1 MLTPNQ
7 VEQVKKLAWQTGR
20 LKYLQRSSQRL
31 LYEARESAYKSSR
44 KYVFCCGRGWG
55 KSFYLFSGCVET
67 AIQHPGSDSV
77 FVAPVQ
83 RKVAEYLEPIAR
95 DVLKDCPDN
104 LRPKFYTA
112 DLIYKFP
119 NGSRIIVCGSNQK
132 AFDNIRGGTFKKAA
146 VDEGAYH
153 DYLIELIE
161 RVLLPALNKGNG
173 YLELGSTPPDVEH
186 PFDQRYCTEAEL
198 GGYYFHATI
207 YDAGYPEA
215 QIAEFKRE
223 AGWLEGEKRWKSPAH
238 ELTWRIEYM
247 AERGLRNPEKTII
260 PGWDDK
266 YIKDIK
272 HDQYY
277 PFFNKVTSLDVGTK
291 HDLTVALFGYYHYL
305 NATLVIEDEFK
316 LPGPEFTTLK
326 LSAAIKVKERNLWG
340 SQQPAVRVSDISD
353 IQADLNSTHGLPFIS
368 VSKTELHAMV
378 NRLNMLVDAGRLVV
392 HPRCKLLIQTLKNGI
407 WDKNRQ
413 EFAHSEIGLGHMD
426 ALASLIYLHM
436 AFEAYYSVNP
446 IPLAAP
452 TFTNLDLHGTY
463 AKANESIWSQVF
475 PQEEKTPVEEALPE
489 IDDVNPYGDWE

>member
-1 MLTPNQ
+1 MKQSQ
-7 VEQVKKLAWQTGR
+7 VEMVKKLAWQTGH
-20 LKYLQRSSQRL
+20 LKYLQRPSQRL
-31 LYEARESAYKSSR
+31 LYEARTEAYKSSR

-67 AIQHPGSDSV
+67 AIQYPGSDSV

-83 RKVAEYLEPIAR
+83 RKVSEYLEPIAR
-95 DVLKDCPDN
+95 DVFKDCPDD
-104 LRPKFYTA
+104 LKPRFYTA

-198 GGYYFHATI
+198 AGYYFHATI
-207 YDAGYPEA
+207 YDAGYPEE
-215 QIAEFKRE
+215 QISEFKRE
-223 AGWLEGEKRWKSPAH
+223 AGWLETENRWKSPAH

-272 HDQYY
+272 HDSYY
-277 PFFNKVTSLDVGTK
+277 PFFNKAVSLDVGTK

-340 SQQPAVRVSDISD
+340 SQQPCVRVSDISD
-353 IQADLNSTHGLPFIS
+353 IQADLNSTHNLPFIS
-368 VSKTELHAMV
+368 VSKTELHSMV
-378 NRLNMLVDAGRLVV
+378 NRLNLLVDAGRLVV

-407 WDKNRQ
+407 WDKNRS

-426 ALASLIYLHM
+426 ALASLIYMHL
-436 AFEAYYSVNP
+436 AFEAYYAVNP
-446 IPLAAP
+446 IPIAAP
-452 TFTNLDLHGTY
+452 TFTNLDLHGNY
-463 AKANESIWSQVF
+463 GRINESVWSKVF
-475 PQEEKTPVEEALPE
+475 PEEKKDDLEDELPYHDENGQEE
-489 IDDVNPYGDWE
+489 W

>member
-1 MLTPNQ
+1 MLTPSQ
-7 VEQVKKLAWQTGR
+7 QAQVKRLAWQTGH
-20 LKYLQRSSQRL
+20 LKYLLRPSQRT
-31 LYEARESAYKSSR
+31 LYEARTIALATSR
-44 KYVFCCGRGWG
+44 KFVFCCGRGWG

-67 AIQHPGSDSV
+67 ALRFPGSDSV

-95 DVLKDCPDN
+95 DAFKDCPDD
-104 LRPKFYTA
+104 LKPRFYTA

-161 RVLLPALNKGNG
+161 RVLMPALNKGNG
-173 YLELGSTPPDVEH
+173 DLELGSTPPDVEH

-198 GGYYFHATI
+198 GGYYFHASI
-207 YDAGYPEA
+207 YEAGYPES

-223 AGWLEGEKRWKSPAH
+223 AGWIENEHRWKSPNH

-260 PGWDDK
+260 PAWDDK
-266 YIKDIK
+266 YIAVIKKDC
-272 HDQYY
+272 YY
-277 PFFNKVTSLDVGTK
+277 PFFFKGVGLDVGTK

-305 NATLVIEDEFK
+305 NAQLVIEDEFK
-316 LPGPEFTTLK
+316 LEGPEFTTLK
-326 LSAAIKVKERNLWG
+326 LSSAVKVKEQNLWG
-340 SQQPAVRVSDISD
+340 SQAPKLRVSDISD
-353 IQADLNSTHGLPFIS
+353 IQNDLNIVHRLPFTS
-368 VSKTELHAMV
+368 AYKTELHAMV
-378 NRLNMLVDAGRLVV
+378 NKLNLMVGAGRLII

-407 WDKNRQ
+407 WDKNRE

-426 ALASLIYLHM
+426 ALAALIYLHL
-436 AFEAYYSVNP
+436 AFEPYYNQNP
-446 IPLAAP
+446 IPRDAA
-452 TFTNLDLHGTY
+452 TFTNVDLHGNY
-463 AKANESIWSQVF
+463 NVNDNVWNRVF
-475 PQEEKTPVEEALPE
+475 PQKKKDDPEDELPFYSDTGSPDE
-489 IDDVNPYGDWE
+489 W

>member
-1 MLTPNQ
+1 M
-7 VEQVKKLAWQTGR
+7 
-20 LKYLQRSSQRL
+20 
-31 LYEARESAYKSSR
+31 
-44 KYVFCCGRGWG
+44 
-55 KSFYLFSGCVET
+55 
-67 AIQHPGSDSV
+67 

-95 DVLKDCPDN
+95 DVFKDCPDD
-104 LRPKFYTA
+104 LKPRFYTA

-132 AFDNIRGGTFKKAA
+132 AFDNIRGGTFKKAV

-153 DYLIELIE
+153 DYIIELIE

-198 GGYYFHATI
+198 GGYYFHATV
-207 YDAGYPEA
+207 YDAGYPEE

-223 AGWLEGEKRWKSPAH
+223 AGWIESEHRWKSPAH
-238 ELTWRIEYM
+238 ELTWRIEYL

-266 YIKDIK
+266 YIRDIK
-272 HDQYY
+272 HDQYF
-277 PFFNKVTSLDVGTK
+277 PFFYKAVSLDVGTK

-305 NATLVIEDEFK
+305 NAQLVIEDEFK

-326 LSAAIKVKERNLWG
+326 LSASIKVKERNLWG
-340 SQQPAVRVSDISD
+340 SQQPALRVSDISD
-353 IQADLNSTHGLPFIS
+353 IQADLNTTHNLPFIS
-368 VSKTELHAMV
+368 VSKTELHSMV
-378 NRLNMLVDAGRLVV
+378 NRLNLLVDAGRLVV

-407 WDKNRQ
+407 WDKNRE

-426 ALASLIYLHM
+426 AVASLIYLHL
-436 AFEAYYSVNP
+436 AFESYYNQNP
-446 IPLAAP
+446 IPRDAP
-452 TFTNLDLHGTY
+452 TFTNVDLHGTY
-463 AKANESIWSQVF
+463 ALQHKSEWQKVF
-475 PQEEKTPVEEALPE
+475 PEPKKDNLEDSLPFHEDTGVEEW
-489 IDDVNPYGDWE
+489 D

>member
-1 MLTPNQ
+1 
-7 VEQVKKLAWQTGR
+7 
-20 LKYLQRSSQRL
+20 
-31 LYEARESAYKSSR
+31 
-44 KYVFCCGRGWG
+44 
-55 KSFYLFSGCVET
+55 
-67 AIQHPGSDSV
+67 
-77 FVAPVQ
+77 VAPVQ

-305 NATLVIEDEFK
+305 NATLVI
-316 LPGPEFTTLK
+316 
-326 LSAAIKVKERNLWG
+326 
-340 SQQPAVRVSDISD
+340 
-353 IQADLNSTHGLPFIS
+353 
-368 VSKTELHAMV
+368 
-378 NRLNMLVDAGRLVV
+378 
-392 HPRCKLLIQTLKNGI
+392 
-407 WDKNRQ
+407 
-413 EFAHSEIGLGHMD
+413 
-426 ALASLIYLHM
+426 
-436 AFEAYYSVNP
+436 
-446 IPLAAP
+446 
-452 TFTNLDLHGTY
+452 
-463 AKANESIWSQVF
+463 
-475 PQEEKTPVEEALPE
+475 
-489 IDDVNPYGDWE
+489 

>member
-1 MLTPNQ
+1 MLTPHQ
-7 VEQVKKLAWQTGR
+7 QELAKKLAWKTGH
-20 LKYLQRSSQRL
+20 LKYLQRTSQRL
-31 LYEARESAYKSSR
+31 LYEARDAAYQKSR

-67 AIQHPGSDSV
+67 AIRYPGSDSV

-95 DVLKDCPDN
+95 DVFKECPDD
-104 LRPKFYTA
+104 LKPRFYTA

-198 GGYYFHATI
+198 GGYYFHADI
-207 YDAGYPEA
+207 YDAGYPED

-223 AGWLEGEKRWKSPAH
+223 AGWLDSEHRWKSPAH

-260 PGWDDK
+260 PGWQDK
-266 YIKDIK
+266 YVLEVKRDS
-272 HDQYY
+272 YY
-277 PFFNKVTSLDVGTK
+277 PFFHKAVGLDVGTK

-316 LPGPEFTTLK
+316 LAGPEFTTLK
-326 LSAAIKVKERNLWG
+326 LSAAIKVKERNLWS
-340 SQQPAVRVSDISD
+340 SQQPILRVSDISD
-353 IQADLNSTHGLPFIS
+353 IQNDLNVTHNLPFVG
-368 VSKTELHAMV
+368 VSKSELHSMV
-378 NRLNMLVDAGRLVV
+378 NRLNLLVDAGRLLV

-426 ALASLIYLHM
+426 ALAALIYLHLS
-436 AFEAYYSVNP
+436 FEAYYSQNP
-446 IPLAAP
+446 IPISAP
-452 TFTNLDLHGTY
+452 SFTNVDLHGSY
-463 AKANESIWSQVF
+463 GKMNESVWSTVF
-475 PQEEKTPVEEALPE
+475 PQEKKEEAEDALPYYE
-489 IDDVNPYGDWE
+489 DNNQDW